1 MSLIIFMLGTPFI
14 SYPLIG
20 RKHLG
25 LCSKVIRNIFAF
37 LTHTF
42 PGENYGVLQKYL
54 LEYS

>member
-42 PGENYGVLQKYL
+42 LGKNYGVLQKYL